1 MSISN
6 KMQESMN
13 IQIQKELFSEYF
25 YLSMQAYFASLSLDG
40 FANFFKVQT
49 QEEHV
54 HAMMFF
60 DYVIETGGKVELL
73 QLDKPQ
79 KDFQSPL
86 SVFEKALEHEKF
98 ITKSIHE
105 LVNIAI
111 EEKDYT
117 ANSFLQWFVDEQREE
132 ESTFD
137 KIVQKL
143 KLIGNDSRGLLML
156 DAELATRV
164 FTPPATGKA

>member
-1 MSISN
+1 MSIS
-6 KMQESMN
+6 KGMQEIMN
-13 IQIQKELFSEYF
+13 MQLQKELFSEYF
-25 YLSMQAYFASLSLDG
+25 YLSMQAHFSTIGLDG

-54 HAMMFF
+54 HGMMFF
-60 DYVIETGGKVELL
+60 NYIIETGGQVELM

-86 SVFEKALEHEKF
+86 SVFEKALEHEKY
-98 ITKSIHE
+98 ITKSIHQ
-105 LVNIAI
+105 LVSAAI

-117 ANSFLQWFVDEQREE
+117 SNSFLQWFIDEQREE

-143 KLIGNDSRGLLML
+143 KLIGDDSRGLLML
-156 DAELATRV
+156 DSELATRV
-164 FTPPATGKA
+164 FTPPANYTV

>member
-1 MSISN
+1 MSIS
-6 KMQESMN
+6 KTMQETMN
-13 IQIQKELFSEYF
+13 NQIKKELFSEYF
-25 YLSMQAYFASLSLDG
+25 YLSMQAYFTTLSLDG

-49 QEEHV
+49 QEERL

-60 DYVIETGGKVELL
+60 DYVLETGGQVELL
-73 QLDKPQ
+73 QLEKPQ
-79 KDFQSPL
+79 KDFESPL
-86 SVFEKALEHEKF
+86 AVFEKALAHEKF

-105 LVNIAI
+105 LVHQAN
-111 EEKDYT
+111 EERDYT
-117 ANSFLQWFVDEQREE
+117 ANSFLQWFLDEQREE
-132 ESTFD
+132 EATFD

-164 FTPPATGKA
+164 FTPPTANA